1 MKEGWKIAVKKF
13 LLLGFLTFGMAANG
27 EVTFKTDIVYGH
39 NDGMALI
46 YDVLIPET
54 PNEAAILFMM
64 SGGWYSSWGPPE
76 RRALQFK
83 DMLDAGFT
91 VVPIYHGSAPR
102 YHIPDAYSDVSRAV
116 RHVKMNAENYGID
129 VSRLGVTGGSAG
141 GHLSLMLGLD
151 SDEGL
156 AEDSDSV
163 MQIGNS
169 VAAVVAYFPPVAFRE
184 QESLPVGIINNV
196 SEEELLSR
204 FPALDYDA
212 ALVPTVSPILF
223 VDSSDPPTLL
233 IHGDQDP
240 LVDVTHSFAIKAEFD
255 KEGVESELIVIPGG
269 KHGFGG
275 KQDSEELVELEGAVA
290 IEVHGAEE
298 EGDTPR

>member
-1 MKEGWKIAVKKF
+1 MKEGWKIAVTKF
-13 LLLGFLTFGMAANG
+13 LLLVFLTFGMAANA

-39 NDGMALI
+39 KDGMALI

-129 VSRLGVTGGSAG
+129 VSRIGVTGGSAG

-255 KEGVESELIVIPGG
+255 EEGVESELIVIPGG
-269 KHGFGG
+269 KHGFRGEDAERAN
-275 KQDSEELVELEGAVA
+275 KARLEWF
-290 IEVHGAEE
+290 ENYLL
-298 EGDTPR
+298 D